1 MGKYIRKNTRENKAD
16 SKLKQLIAKLQERN
30 VEDAADAADTGCAA
44 VSEPEEE
51 DLEEEE
57 VIHPE
62 ASQVAVPTEADLTPI
77 LAPYL
82 EKISLLEGNLSKI
95 QEKEQVRLEKEEAR
109 RLEKEHRRLEKEAMK
124 KAEVERV
131 SKLEAL
137 LSELNEDYQTR
148 KQRVAHH
155 ATIVSNKENSLR
167 QSTGIKW

>member
-30 VEDAADAADTGCAA
+30 VEDAAD
-44 VSEPEEE
+44 VSEPEE

-82 EKISLLEGNLSKI
+82 EKISLLEGNLSKLE
-95 QEKEQVRLEKEEAR
+95 QEAIRKAEKEEAR

-137 LSELNEDYQTR
+137 LSELNEDYLSR

>member
-30 VEDAADAADTGCAA
+30 VDPDAADTGCAA
-44 VSEPEEE
+44 VSEPEE

-95 QEKEQVRLEKEEAR
+95 QEEAIRKAEKEEAR

-137 LSELNEDYQTR
+137 LSELNEDYLSR

-155 ATIVSNKENSLR
+155 ATIVNNKENSLR